1 MENATDAIILAGSML
16 LLIIALTIT
25 ISSLTSL
32 KAETQD
38 MLDDRDQLLATTDEA
53 GYINYLKGGDNA
65 TRTVGIETIISSI
78 RRLRKEDYTV
88 YIQVKPEVDVSNL
101 SSDIKTEIDGK
112 KYIKITLAGVGGKYV
127 EDKAVTFEI
136 YKRLKSA
143 RFSEYIGIY
152 QNATSEGVSN
162 ANKSTYKIITYE
174 QI

>member
-1 MENATDAIILAGSML
+1 MENATDALIIAGSML
-16 LLIIALTIT
+16 LLVIALTIT

-38 MLDDRDQLLATTDEA
+38 MLDNRDQLLATTDET
-53 GYINYLKGGDNA
+53 GYINYLKSGENA
-65 TRTVGIETIISSI
+65 IRTVGIETIISSI

-88 YIQVKPEVDVSNL
+88 YIQVKPETNVSELN
-101 SSDIKTEIDGK
+101 SDIRTEIDGK

-127 EDKAVTFEI
+127 EDKTVTSEI
-136 YKRLKSA
+136 YNKLKSA
-143 RFSEYIGIY
+143 RFREYIGIY
-152 QNATSEGVSN
+152 KNATAEGVSD